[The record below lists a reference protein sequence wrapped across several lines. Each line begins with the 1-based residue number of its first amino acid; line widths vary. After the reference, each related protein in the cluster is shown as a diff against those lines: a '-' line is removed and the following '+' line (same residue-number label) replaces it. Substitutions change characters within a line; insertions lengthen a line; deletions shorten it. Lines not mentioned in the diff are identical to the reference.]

1 MASLRD
7 LLFSYGFDVASDLVL
22 CVFKTFQFKRLDEE
36 GRLSEEKR
44 LISVS
49 GKNTDGLKAIFNK
62 RHLWLGILLCLA
74 GLWLTID
81 SVILPILRQY
91 DIDITYPIYSRIPDM
106 FVSLALIV
114 LGVMLVRG
122 RKRVTTAKLKDMEE
136 KR

>member
-1 MASLRD
+1 M
-7 LLFSYGFDVASDLVL
+7 
-22 CVFKTFQFKRLDEE
+22 
-36 GRLSEEKR
+36 
-44 LISVS
+44 
-49 GKNTDGLKAIFNK
+49 KAIFNK